1 MLLQYEHPRA
11 SLFDHHLAFEYFT
24 SYVFGMFSMFSIFD
38 MFNMYMTASV
48 VVLRANQGAGVCV
61 E

>member
-1 MLLQYEHPRA
+1 
-11 SLFDHHLAFEYFT
+11 
-24 SYVFGMFSMFSIFD
+24 MFSMSRKFSMFD
-38 MFNMYMTASV
+38 MFSMLNVYMTV

>member
-1 MLLQYEHPRA
+1 
-11 SLFDHHLAFEYFT
+11 
-24 SYVFGMFSMFSIFD
+24 MFSMSSLSSMFSVFTI
-38 MFNMYMTASV
+38 YMTV

>member
-1 MLLQYEHPRA
+1 MSRK
-11 SLFDHHLAFEYFT
+11 
-24 SYVFGMFSMFSIFD
+24 FSMFD
-38 MFNMYMTASV
+38 MFNTLTIYMTV